1 MEILKDAL
9 GPDEILDGL
18 CASKIGRKI
27 VVFKSTSSTND
38 IAWQYSLNKENNGI
52 VVFAEE
58 QNAGRGRR
66 GNKWYAGFGKSLLFS
81 ALILD
86 CKISR
91 EMLPLVSAVAVAES
105 VSDFGGK
112 GVQVKWPNDVM
123 VDGKKIAGVLVE
135 FRGNDAVIGI
145 GINCH
150 QQKADFPDEL
160 KESATSVD
168 MVLGGFGDRRDF
180 ARKAIENLEKW
191 LDISA
196 KDRQKVLDK
205 WQMLSS
211 LLGKMVGVEYNNQH
225 FYGNCIGVDPQKG
238 LILQLE
244 RGGVRMFDAAHTSIL
259 K

>member
-1 MEILKDAL
+1 
-9 GPDEILDGL
+9 
-18 CASKIGRKI
+18 
-27 VVFKSTSSTND
+27 
-38 IAWQYSLNKENNGI
+38 
-52 VVFAEE
+52 
-58 QNAGRGRR
+58 
-66 GNKWYAGFGKSLLFS
+66 
-81 ALILD
+81 
-86 CKISR
+86 
-91 EMLPLVSAVAVAES
+91 MLPLVSAVAVAES